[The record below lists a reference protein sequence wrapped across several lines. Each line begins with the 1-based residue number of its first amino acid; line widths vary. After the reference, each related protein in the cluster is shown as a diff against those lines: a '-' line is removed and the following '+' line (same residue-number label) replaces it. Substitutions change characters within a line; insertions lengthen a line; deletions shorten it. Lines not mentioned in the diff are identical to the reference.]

1 MGPVGRGL
9 ARSGGYG
16 TERRGLTRYGAAWR
30 GEAVEDSQYRM
41 GGVRCGSAVLVR
53 IFRVGRGTAWHGGRL
68 RKVRSGFIRAGRLRY
83 GAEGCGSAGSGAVRF
98 GEAVVVGLV
107 GATSGVTWRLRSG
120 VVWFVAVRLDM
131 AVLIRHEQ
139 VRHGGVR

>member
-1 MGPVGRGL
+1 MRTRNTGW
-9 ARSGGYG
+9 AGYG
-16 TERRGLTRYGAAWR
+16 
-30 GEAVEDSQYRM
+30 AVR
-41 GGVRCGSAVLVR
+41 
-53 IFRVGRGTAWHGGRL
+53 RL

-120 VVWFVAVRLDM
+120 VVWFVAVRLGM
-131 AVLIRHEQ
+131 AVSVRRGSIRRDY
-139 VRHGGVR
+139 VV

>member
-1 MGPVGRGL
+1 MARRGQAVAVGFGGVRRGTEWHS
-9 ARSGGYG
+9 AAVW
-16 TERRGLTRYGAAWR
+16 ERRGEER
-30 GEAVEDSQYRM
+30 
-41 GGVRCGSAVLVR
+41 
-53 IFRVGRGTAWHGGRL
+53 
-68 RKVRSGFIRAGRLRY
+68 
-83 GAEGCGSAGSGAVRF
+83 CGSAGSGAVRF

-139 VRHGGVR
+139 VRQGGVR